1 MKRNHVVFFD
11 EDRFGRLTPS
21 RISDG
26 TYVIGLAMTFFKL
39 DTSSI
44 KSQLKYW
51 IETSEDNDRMIQ
63 ECQLALSNFDNII
76 RNMETQ
82 HLILLGDKPN
92 PHLEY
97 EMFLG
102 RKRRNQV

>member
-1 MKRNHVVFFD
+1 MKRNHVIFFD
-11 EDRFGRLTPS
+11 EDRFGRLPPS

-44 KSQLKYW
+44 KNQLRYW

-63 ECQLALSNFDNII
+63 ECQLALSNFE
-76 RNMETQ
+76 ETQ

-97 EMFLG
+97 EMFLA
-102 RKRRNQV
+102 RKRRNQL